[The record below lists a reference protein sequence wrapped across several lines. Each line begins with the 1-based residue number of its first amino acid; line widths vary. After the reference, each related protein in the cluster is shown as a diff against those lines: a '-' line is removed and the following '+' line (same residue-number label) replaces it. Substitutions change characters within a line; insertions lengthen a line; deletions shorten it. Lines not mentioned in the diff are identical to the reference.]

1 MTGLPRSN
9 HILEINGKA
18 FGVESL
24 LCSDGQF
31 GELRIEVGQRA
42 RELFAIAR
50 ILIRLQLFFDAGV
63 RKQQHLRLPPRFDL
77 NLREALLP
85 LAIFLGLKFLNLPF
99 HGFAFPSPG
108 HP

>member
-1 MTGLPRSN
+1 MTGHSRSN
-9 HILEINGKA
+9 HILKTNGKA
-18 FGVESL
+18 FGGERL
-24 LCSDGQF
+24 LCSGGHF

-50 ILIRLQLFFDAGV
+50 ILIGLQLFCDAGA
-63 RKQQHLRLPPRFDL
+63 REQQHLRLPPRFDF